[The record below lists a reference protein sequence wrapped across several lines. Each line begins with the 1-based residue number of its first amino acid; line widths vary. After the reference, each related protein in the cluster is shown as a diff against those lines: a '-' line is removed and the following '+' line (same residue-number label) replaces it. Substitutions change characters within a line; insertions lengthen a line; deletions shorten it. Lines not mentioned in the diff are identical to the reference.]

1 MLKLPDRLPVIPV
14 PLRQPNPDI
23 PFDLAAGLNAIADEA
38 AYDLSIDYRTTPPPP
53 PLSESEALWL
63 ENLLAPLREE

>member
-23 PFDLAAGLNAIADEA
+23 PLDLATVLNAISDEA
-38 AYDLSIDYRTTPPPP
+38 AYDLSIDYRATSPL
-53 PLSESEALWL
+53 LSESDVLWL
-63 ENLLAPLREE
+63 ENLLALLREQ